1 MKRVLSIW
9 LPDLA
14 VERWARSSDFAPDDP
29 VVLTVEGTH
38 GPIIHAVTRPAAERG
53 ARAGARL
60 TDARALDPSLVAV
73 PADPEGDGALVERL
87 ARWAGRWSPLV
98 EVDGESSLRLDVT
111 GVAHLF
117 GGEVELVADVQTR
130 FAVAGLSTRVAI
142 APTAAA
148 AWALAHFGKAA
159 AVICGKD
166 TGAKLAD
173 LPVAALRLPPDATQV
188 LQRLGLK
195 TIGTLAGI
203 ERRSLARRFREADNP
218 VDALD
223 RALGRKPEPLTAVS
237 TARPPRALLKLEA
250 PATHPEASTQALERL
265 IPDLVQQL
273 QRRHLGARHL
283 ALTGF
288 RVDGSTA
295 VASVATSIPSRE
307 PKHLQRLI
315 ADKAAALDPGFGF
328 DAFALQADW
337 AEELASAQENL
348 VGDPSGTREV
358 ARLVDRLSVKLGP
371 DKVRRPQRHQSHMP
385 ERASGWVFAVQ
396 SSHSSLGEGDR
407 SKSGGGAVSRHPKP
421 LHHPADGPPPRAS
434 SGRIR
439 PQRLLDRP
447 EAIAVVYATPEGVP
461 RRFVWRRAVHD
472 IVRVEG
478 PERIA
483 PEWWRQPSTARLRDY
498 YRVEDQAGRRY
509 WIYREGVIGDGR
521 GGLPE
526 WYMHGL
532 FG

>member
-1 MKRVLSIW
+1 M
-9 LPDLA
+9 
-14 VERWARSSDFAPDDP
+14 ERWAKSSDFGPDDP

-38 GPIIHAVTRPAAERG
+38 GPIIHAVTQAAAERG
-53 ARAGARL
+53 ARAGSRL
-60 TDARALDPSLVAV
+60 TDARAIDPALIAV
-73 PADPEGDGALVERL
+73 PADPEGDAALVERL

-98 EVDGESSLRLDVT
+98 EVDGANALRLDVT

-117 GGEVELVADVQTR
+117 GGERKLAADVQTR
-130 FAVAGLSTRVAI
+130 FAVAGLSTRVAM

-148 AWALAHFGKAA
+148 AWALAHYGDAT

-173 LPVAALRLPPDATQV
+173 LPVAALRLPPEATRT
-188 LQRLGLK
+188 LERLGLK

-223 RALGRKPEPLTAVS
+223 RALGRKPEPLTAVP
-237 TARPPRALLKLEA
+237 TARPPRALLKLEE
-250 PATHPEASTQALERL
+250 PATHPEAPMQALERL

-273 QRRHLGARHL
+273 QRRHLGARR
-283 ALTGF
+283 LTLIGF
-288 RVDGSTA
+288 RVDGSTGI
-295 VASVATSIPSRE
+295 ASVATSIPSRE
-307 PKHLQRLI
+307 PKHLHRLI

-328 DAFALQADW
+328 DAFALEASW
-337 AEELASAQENL
+337 AEDLASAQDNL
-348 VGDPSGTREV
+348 VGEPSGQREV

-371 DKVRRPQRHQSHMP
+371 DKVRRPQPHESHLP
-385 ERASGWVFAVQ
+385 ERASGWRPAVSSLREAKATKQ
-396 SSHSSLGEGDR
+396 SS
-407 SKSGGGAVSRHPKP
+407 GADVDCFAP
-421 LHHPADGPPPRAS
+421 LAMTAQ
-434 SGRIR
+434 R
-439 PQRLLDRP
+439 PQRMLDRP

-472 IVRVEG
+472 IARVEG

-483 PEWWRQPSTARLRDY
+483 PEWWRERSTARLRDY

-509 WIYREGVIGDGR
+509 WIYREGLIGDGR

>member
-1 MKRVLSIW
+1 M
-9 LPDLA
+9 
-14 VERWARSSDFAPDDP
+14 ERWARSSGFAPDDP

-38 GPIIHAVTRPAAERG
+38 GPIIHAVTRAAAERG
-53 ARAGARL
+53 ACAGARL

-73 PADPEGDGALVERL
+73 PADPAGDLALLERL

-98 EVDGESSLRLDVT
+98 EVDGADALRLDVT
-111 GVAHLF
+111 GIAHLF
-117 GGEVELVADVQTR
+117 GGEPKLVADVQER
-130 FAVAGLSTRVAI
+130 FAVAGLSTRVAL

-148 AWALAHFGKAA
+148 AWALAHYGNAA
-159 AVICGKD
+159 ATICGKD

-173 LPVAALRLPPDATQV
+173 LPVAGLRLPPEATRT
-188 LQRLGLK
+188 LERLGLK

-203 ERRSLARRFREADNP
+203 ERRSLARRFREVDNP

-223 RALGRKPEPLTAVS
+223 RALGRKPEPLSAVP
-237 TARPPRALLKLEA
+237 TARPPRALLKLEE
-250 PATHPEASTQALERL
+250 PATHPEAPSQALERL

-273 QRRHLGARHL
+273 QRRHLGARR
-283 ALTGF
+283 LTLIGF

-295 VASVATSIPSRE
+295 MASVATSIPSRE

-328 DAFALQADW
+328 DAFALEASW
-337 AEELASAQENL
+337 AEDLASAQDSL
-348 VGDPSGTREV
+348 VGEPSGTREV
-358 ARLVDRLSVKLGP
+358 ARLIDRLSVKLGP
-371 DKVRRPQRHQSHMP
+371 DKVRRPQPNESHLP
-385 ERASGWVFAVQ
+385 ERASGWVP
-396 SSHSSLGEGDR
+396 
-407 SKSGGGAVSRHPKP
+407 AVSS
-421 LHHPADGPPPRAS
+421 PAFAGKVACGARRRDPSTSFAGPPPREI

-472 IVRVEG
+472 IARVEG

-483 PEWWRQPSTARLRDY
+483 PEWWRERSTARLRDY
-498 YRVEDQAGRRY
+498 YRVEDREGRRY
-509 WIYREGVIGDGR
+509 WIYREGLIGDGR

-526 WYMHGL
+526 WYIHGL

>member
-1 MKRVLSIW
+1 M
-9 LPDLA
+9 
-14 VERWARSSDFAPDDP
+14 ERWARSSDFGPDDP
-29 VVLTVEGTH
+29 IVLTVEGTH
-38 GPIIHAVTRPAAERG
+38 GPIIHAVTQAAAERG
-53 ARAGARL
+53 ARAGSRL
-60 TDARALDPSLVAV
+60 TDARAIDPVLIAV
-73 PADPEGDGALVERL
+73 PGDPAGDRALVERL

-98 EVDGESSLRLDVT
+98 EVDGANALRLDVT

-117 GGEVELVADVQTR
+117 GGERKLVADVQTR
-130 FAVAGLSTRVAI
+130 FAVAGVSTRVAM

-148 AWALAHFGKAA
+148 AWALAHYGNAA

-173 LPVAALRLPPDATQV
+173 LPVAALRLPPEATRT
-188 LQRLGLK
+188 LERLGLK

-223 RALGRKPEPLTAVS
+223 RALGRKPEPLTAVP
-237 TARPPRALLKLEA
+237 TARPPRAVLKLEE
-250 PATHPEASTQALERL
+250 PATHSEAPSQALERL

-273 QRRHLGARHL
+273 QRRHLGARR
-283 ALTGF
+283 LTLIGF

-295 VASVATSIPSRE
+295 IASVATSIPSRE
-307 PKHLQRLI
+307 LKHLQRLI
-315 ADKAAALDPGFGF
+315 ADKAAELDPGFGF
-328 DAFALQADW
+328 DAFALEASW
-337 AEELASAQENL
+337 AENLSSAQDSL
-348 VGDPSGTREV
+348 VGEHSGESEV

-371 DKVRRPQRHQSHMP
+371 DKVRRPQPHESHLP
-385 ERASGWVFAVQ
+385 ERASGWRPALEKAEPV
-396 SSHSSLGEGDR
+396 
-407 SKSGGGAVSRHPKP
+407 GAAST
-421 LHHPADGPPPRAS
+421 PP
-434 SGRIR
+434 R
-439 PQRLLDRP
+439 PQRMLDRP

-472 IVRVEG
+472 IARVEG

-483 PEWWRQPSTARLRDY
+483 PEWWRERSTARLRDY

-509 WIYREGVIGDGR
+509 WIYREGLIGDGR